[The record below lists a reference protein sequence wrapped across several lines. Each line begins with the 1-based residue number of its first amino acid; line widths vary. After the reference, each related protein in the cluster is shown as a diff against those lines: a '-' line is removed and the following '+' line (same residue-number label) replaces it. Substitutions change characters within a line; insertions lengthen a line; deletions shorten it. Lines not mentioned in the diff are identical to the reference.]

1 MARSHAA
8 ALTAL
13 LALGVTSLAGAQTVG
28 DRTLTSESS
37 QSQAAVAAD
46 SSALADSVRALV
58 AQDDSQPQ
66 ADQARL
72 DSLQLVL
79 GKDQR
84 STSRA
89 VAASPALAAARTTRQ
104 QQANLDLKRN
114 KLAQAQLAAS
124 ERSTERNIKQAQKEL
139 AKAQKEL
146 TKAQAAAHRN
156 AAR

>member
-1 MARSHAA
+1 MARFHAT

-13 LALGVTSLAGAQTVG
+13 LALGATSLAGAQTVG
-28 DRTLTSESS
+28 DRTVSSESN
-37 QSQAAVAAD
+37 QSEAVVAAD
-46 SSALADSVRALV
+46 PSALADSVRGLV

-72 DSLQLVL
+72 DSLQLML
-79 GKDQR
+79 GNDQR

-104 QQANLDLKRN
+104 QANLDLKRN
-114 KLAQAQLAAS
+114 KLAQAQLASS
-124 ERSTERNIKQAQKEL
+124 ERSTERNTKQAQKEL